1 MTCDL
6 CNGTGYVMQDIGTA
20 TVPDYV
26 EVACRCNPEPT
37 DEDAPNWLDD
47 PDFIIEGE
55 SVLYVPKGWPD
66 DFGHTPAKPRTA
78 HSIRRRR
85 TRRPTC
91 TAPNNHLSSIT
102 DDLHDTHA
110 LSHALKFDLI
120 PRKPAGVCPGWR
132 ALPIDH

>member
-26 EVACRCNPEPT
+26 EVACRCSPAPT

-47 PDFIIEGE
+47 PDIIIEGE

-66 DFGHTPAKPRTA
+66 DFGHPGETPYPADLVLPVIDYDVPFNDA
-78 HSIRRRR
+78 HYEGI
-85 TRRPTC
+85 
-91 TAPNNHLSSIT
+91 
-102 DDLHDTHA
+102 
-110 LSHALKFDLI
+110 
-120 PRKPAGVCPGWR
+120 
-132 ALPIDH
+132 